1 MRQKERMKIVEE
13 ISYNLLDYISDRI
26 YKDDYSFKDYQN
38 LMGYIHNKVD
48 IILGIAIDS
57 YTDEEYNEFL
67 KIEERK

>member
-1 MRQKERMKIVEE
+1 MKQKEKMKIIEE

-67 KIEERK
+67 KVEERR

>member
-1 MRQKERMKIVEE
+1 MKQKEKMKIIEE

>member
-13 ISYNLLDYISDRI
+13 ISCNLLDYISDRT

-48 IILGIAIDS
+48 IILGIAIDA

>member
-13 ISYNLLDYISDRI
+13 ISCNLLDYISDRI

-48 IILGIAIDS
+48 IILGIAIDC